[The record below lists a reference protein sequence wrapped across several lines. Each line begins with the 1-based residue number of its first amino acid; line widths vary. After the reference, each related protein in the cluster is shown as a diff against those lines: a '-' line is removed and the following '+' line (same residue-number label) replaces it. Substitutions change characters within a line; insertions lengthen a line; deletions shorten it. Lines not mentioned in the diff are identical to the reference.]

1 MTFSIYQ
8 RWTEHWQRTHANSA
22 PTFDAAKR
30 AARDFASNVANA
42 SGNGHGQ
49 CTMMIVC
56 DDTRETWVR
65 IFGPGATEWRKSQNA
80 RALLLVE

>member
-30 AARDFASNVANA
+30 AARDFASN
-42 SGNGHGQ
+42 GHGQ
-49 CTMMIVC
+49 CMMMIVC

-65 IFGPGATEWRKSQNA
+65 IFGPGATEWHKSQIA
-80 RALLLVE
+80 RALPLVE